1 MEPLFD
7 DETAEIYNDLLSAV
21 KPTAAAADG
30 TAAAADGTAAAADGT
45 AAATGTVYTDFSCLF
60 NSATMLNCSC
70 TILLSVVAV

>member
-30 TAAAADGTAAAADGT
+30 TAAAADGTAAA
-45 AAATGTVYTDFSCLF
+45 TGTVYTDFSCL
-60 NSATMLNCSC
+60 LN
-70 TILLSVVAV
+70 